1 MIASRP
7 GPGLAP
13 RGTFLQIRTP
23 VLTPIGTMR
32 SVASI
37 RLLLSLAGG
46 NLLLPACVRAGDLT
60 GTSWRLEDLAGRG
73 LVQRVEATLEFTE
86 PGFASGDGSCN
97 RFRGPVTI
105 TGETIRFGALMST
118 KRACVDEAANA
129 QETEYLAALGA
140 AERWEIRD
148 GLLYIHAAGRPE
160 PLRFSRR

>member
-1 MIASRP
+1 
-7 GPGLAP
+7 
-13 RGTFLQIRTP
+13 
-23 VLTPIGTMR
+23 MR

-46 NLLLPACVRAGDLT
+46 NLQLPACVRAGDLT

-73 LVQRVEATLEFTE
+73 AVQRVEATLEFTE

-105 TGETIRFGALMST
+105 SGETIRFGALMST

-140 AERWEIRD
+140 AERWQIRD

>member
-1 MIASRP
+1 VIASRP

-23 VLTPIGTMR
+23 VLTLIGTMR

-73 LVQRVEATLEFTE
+73 AVQRVEATLEFTE

-105 TGETIRFGALMST
+105 SGETIRFGALMST

-148 GLLYIHAAGRPE
+148 ASLYIHAAGRPE